1 MKDPHSDKSS
11 GSKRQSSDSIPLR
24 ELLENADVY
33 TLRNFLRNE
42 TKRNK
47 QLAIRLK
54 TRLIESATLPGLK
67 NKYQTLVAEIIRE
80 DVHGV
85 VLLPKREVKLLHETI
100 RSLLKTAEELI
111 VTKGYRETY
120 KIIFGILVNLHRY
133 LDKTHDEAPFLQEVQ
148 VTTYQKLQN
157 LLLLDLAPELR
168 DDIHD
173 DAFMLLSKSYHR
185 LPDIQLNA
193 INVILANQPS
203 PEAFA
208 RLFTIAKHRLT
219 ESGSNFNW
227 IAWYAILCELNDT
240 SPDIV
245 LLLQVLE
252 PPDVVRVARALF
264 ENEFTTAGYSWVKAF
279 DGRVDIAANQ
289 SANWKK
295 WLFEASSDKGHTG
308 HMLNTG
314 VELILETSDYSYLD
328 KMKDV
333 VEPEMIASALADE
346 QAFDVL
352 ARLYIRQE
360 EWQKLRTIIDQSK
373 DIGLIA
379 QNASAVLE
387 NTEDPETFLRQQ
399 VHQFLTH
406 RAGVNCS
413 EELNNLIMALESAG
427 YHALLKAVRDEIF
440 TTFPG
445 RFIETTEGL
454 DISY

>member
-1 MKDPHSDKSS
+1 MKDPNSDKSS
-11 GSKRQSSDSIPLR
+11 RSRRQSSDSIPLR
-24 ELLENADVY
+24 ELLENADIY

-47 QLAIRLK
+47 QLTIRLK
-54 TRLIESATLPGLK
+54 TRLIDSAPLPGLK

-85 VLLPKREVKLLHETI
+85 VRLPKREVKLLHETI
-100 RSLLKTAEELI
+100 KSLLKTADEI
-111 VTKGYRETY
+111 IATKGYRETY

-133 LDKTHDEAPFLQEVQ
+133 LDKTYDEAPSLQEVQ
-148 VTTYQKLQN
+148 VVTYQKLQN

-193 INVILANQPS
+193 INVILANQAPS
-203 PEAFA
+203 EE
-208 RLFTIAKHRLT
+208 LNKLVSIAKQRLT

-227 IAWYAILCELNDT
+227 IAWYAILCEINGI
-240 SPDIV
+240 SPDVV
-245 LLLQVLE
+245 LLMQVLE
-252 PPDVVRVARALF
+252 QPDVVRVARALF
-264 ENEFTTAGYSWVKAF
+264 EQGYTSAGYRWVKAF
-279 DGRVDIAANQ
+279 DGRVDIATNQ

-295 WLFEASSDKGHTG
+295 WLFEASSDKGHKG
-308 HMLNTG
+308 RILDTG

-360 EWQKLRTIIDQSK
+360 DWEKLRTIIDRSK
-373 DIGLIA
+373 DIGLIS
-379 QNASAVLE
+379 QNVTSVVE
-387 NTEDPETFLRQQ
+387 NTKDPETFVRQQ
-399 VHQFLTH
+399 VRQFLTH

-413 EELNNLIMALESAG
+413 EELNNLMIALESGG

-445 RFIETTEGL
+445 RFIETAEGL